1 MHWRWWAA
9 ALATVTGSVLVAWW
23 VVGFLGFPP
32 WLTALLAVIAALL
45 VLGFVALYVA
55 PYVLGTVDG
64 IRDGLAGRPADEDL
78 LERLRS
84 MTINQVR
91 RRADDFEQRARAA
104 KGGRSSEARENAHIY
119 ELPASR
125 WRQLESA
132 MREANAF
139 EVGDLP
145 DKEVERWGA
154 RLELYRDDEPWPPQ
168 KGPGRPN
175 PQLRTVRLGARTA
188 ARGRLLLR
196 RWPAPRVRPPPHE

>member
-132 MREANAF
+132 MRRRMPSRSGIFQTRRSSAGGHASSYT
-139 EVGDLP
+139 G
-145 DKEVERWGA
+145 
-154 RLELYRDDEPWPPQ
+154 
-168 KGPGRPN
+168 
-175 PQLRTVRLGARTA
+175 TMS
-188 ARGRLLLR
+188 RGLR
-196 RWPAPRVRPPPHE
+196 RKDPAVQTRSCVRCG